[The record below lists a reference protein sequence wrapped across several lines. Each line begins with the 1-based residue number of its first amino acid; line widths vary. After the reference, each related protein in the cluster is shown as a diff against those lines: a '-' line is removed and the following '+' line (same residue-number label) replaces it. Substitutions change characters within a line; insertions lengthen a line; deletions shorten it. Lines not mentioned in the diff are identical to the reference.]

1 MMRLKSES
9 YMNLLSLHAEHAI
22 TVFMAFFAVM
32 NPLAVTAVFSGLT
45 AHADVHEKRRV
56 ALRALLIAFIIILSF
71 SLLGKMIFHL
81 FGITLPALRITGGL
95 LLFVVGYQMLHGT
108 SSKLQTAEK
117 SDGADIALSP
127 LAVPI
132 LAGPGTISTAINY
145 SAAGGWFEVVATIM
159 AFFLLCMVT
168 FFCFIFSAKIL
179 SLIGVNGLRMTTSL
193 MGLIIS
199 VVGVQMIIVGVK
211 GAIALPF

>member
-1 MMRLKSES
+1 MS
-9 YMNLLSLHAEHAI
+9 LLGVHAEHAI

-32 NPLAVTAVFSGLT
+32 NPVAVTAIFSGLT
-45 AHADVHEKRRV
+45 AEADTCEKRRV
-56 ALRALLIAFIIILSF
+56 AFKSLLIAFLLILAF

-81 FGITLPALRITGGL
+81 FGISLPALRITGGI

-117 SDGADIALSP
+117 QDGADVAVSP

-145 SAAGGWFEVVATIM
+145 SAAGGWFEVVATIL
-159 AFFLLCMVT
+159 AFFSLSVIT
-168 FFCFIFSAKIL
+168 FFCFVFSAKL
-179 SLIGVNGLRMTTSL
+179 LNFIGTNGLRMITSL